1 MVYVV
6 PLPQPSIGEAFRL
19 FFKNYGN
26 FSGRSRRSEYWKVF
40 VAQLII
46 SITFCICV
54 AFFAFTFYNDL
65 GYDLAHALGHGFTF
79 GFRSMGVGIIGMVA
93 LILYC
98 IYALFCLIPTIS
110 ISVRRL
116 HDIGLSGWWLVP
128 LFVVSFIPIISFIAF
143 IVSTILYCI
152 DGKAE
157 TNQWGPSPKY
167 VVE

>member
-1 MVYVV
+1 MVYAV

-26 FSGRSRRSEYWKVF
+26 FSGRSRRSEYWKVV

-46 SITFCICV
+46 IIAFYICV
-54 AFFAFTFYNDL
+54 AFVAFASYNL
-65 GYDLAHALGHGFTF
+65 GYDLGHSSTYGYL
-79 GFRSMGVGIIGMVA
+79 GVGIIGMVA
-93 LILYC
+93 LVLYG

-110 ISVRRL
+110 ICVRRL

-128 LFVVSFIPIISFIAF
+128 LFIVSFIPILSFIVS